1 MAQPLTVP
9 ARDRTPSAPPVLSR
23 AGADVG
29 YVPQDVAVY
38 PDLSARPPRRRRGGH
53 PRRLI
58 TG

>member
-9 ARDRTPSAPPVLSR
+9 ARDRTPSAPPVLSC

-29 YVPQDVAVY
+29 YVPQDAVY

-53 PRRLI
+53 PRRSI

>member
-9 ARDRTPSAPPVLSR
+9 ARDRTPSAPPVLSC
-23 AGADVG
+23 AGAD
-29 YVPQDVAVY
+29 VPQDVAVY

-53 PRRLI
+53 PRRSI